1 VTPHVHVGIASFV
14 TLAASAIVFTTLW
27 RAATARL
34 ADRPVGAAMAAVY
47 S

>member
-1 VTPHVHVGIASFV
+1 MTPHVHVGIASFV
-14 TLAASAIVFTTLW
+14 VAGASAIIFTTLW

-34 ADRPVGAAMAAVY
+34 ADRPIGAAMAAVY